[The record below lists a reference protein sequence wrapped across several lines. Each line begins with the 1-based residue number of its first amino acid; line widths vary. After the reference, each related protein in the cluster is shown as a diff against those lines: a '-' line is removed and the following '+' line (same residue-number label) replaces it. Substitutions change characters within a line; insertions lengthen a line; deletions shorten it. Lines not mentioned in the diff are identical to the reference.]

1 MSEFDSRGEEYS
13 DIDVDAKVYRRI
25 VDRACATNAFFD
37 KIAIDGLP
45 KLVAT
50 AIKDKVTKMRLKR
63 WKMRRRKKEKDL
75 IDKHIEMDMVRD
87 MEKEKDEE
95 TEKDESS
102 DTNNS
107 DDSGADGGR
116 GGGRRG

>member
-1 MSEFDSRGEEYS
+1 MSEFDSRGDEYS

-87 MEKEKDEE
+87 MEKEKDE
-95 TEKDESS
+95 SS